1 MNNNMPPLVSIGM
14 PVLNGGE
21 YLRDALDS
29 LLNQTYYNF
38 ELIFSDNG
46 SSDDTAKIIREY
58 AAKDKRIVP
67 KFQKENI
74 GAINNFQFVLKE
86 AHGEYFMWAAHDD
99 KWQQN
104 YIEELVKIHEEY
116 KDISL
121 VFGQYIMMDE
131 NGLEFQKGR
140 NSLFKNEAL
149 VVNYKHPKRL
159 NAIIYYLDRNP
170 FKFYGLFRTVD
181 LKTIPQKL
189 FLGSPQNSENLFL
202 ILFLI
207 KFKCYEIFNTTYYYR
222 VPFIPKQP
230 KEISENPNFIV
241 PSFWTIEKNFFVEV
255 NKFFFLQKGSLKYI
269 YILIMLLAFPLALA
283 KPTIM
288 KIYYKFR
295 SRFYSCQ
302 KL

>member
-1 MNNNMPPLVSIGM
+1 MNNKTPPLVSIGM

-21 YLRDALDS
+21 YLREALDA
-29 LLNQTYYNF
+29 LLNQTYSNF

-46 SSDDTAKIIREY
+46 SSDDTAEIIREY
-58 AAKDKRIVP
+58 AALDKRIIP

-104 YIEELVKIHEEY
+104 YIEELVKVHEEY

-181 LKTIPQKL
+181 LKSIPQKL
-189 FLGSPQNSENLFL
+189 FLGSPQNAENLFL
-202 ILFLI
+202 IFFLAEY
-207 KFKCYEIFNTTYYYR
+207 KCFETFKTTYSYR
-222 VPFIPKQP
+222 VPVLNPKQP
-230 KEISENPNFIV
+230 REISGNPNYIA
-241 PSFWTIEKNFFVEV
+241 PSFWKIENHFLVEIC
-255 NKFFFLQKGSLKYI
+255 KFFFQQNGFFKYI
-269 YILIMLLAFPLALA
+269 YILLMVLAFPLAIT
-283 KPTIM
+283 KPSIM
-288 KIYYKFR
+288 KIYF
-295 SRFYSCQ
+295 
-302 KL
+302 KLKK